1 MEQLSVFKG
10 FSPEQLAALR
20 PLFTFFYMPEGTV
33 LFQQGEQAECFFILV
48 DGEVAVRYKPEDGPM
63 LVIARVR
70 SEGVVGWSATI
81 GSPQYTSSAV
91 CLTECK
97 VLRVRSANMRTL
109 NEIDPQTGSM
119 FLERLAALIE
129 ARLRSNH
136 PQLMTLLEQSLAI
149 RLDRP
154 ATAG

>member
-1 MEQLSVFKG
+1 
-10 FSPEQLAALR
+10 
-20 PLFTFFYMPEGTV
+20 
-33 LFQQGEQAECFFILV
+33 
-48 DGEVAVRYKPEDGPM
+48 
-63 LVIARVR
+63 
-70 SEGVVGWSATI
+70 
-81 GSPQYTSSAV
+81 
-91 CLTECK
+91 
-97 VLRVRSANMRTL
+97 
-109 NEIDPQTGSM
+109 M